1 MSPDAAVRIDEAY
14 LDALDSYCVERASVR
29 GDSVHTV
36 RGYRNDL
43 LDFGRWAARHG
54 IVPLDVTYRQIRSY
68 LGEQNQA
75 GYARRTI
82 NRRLSSLRGFFRWLN
97 VTGRVSGDPVGVV
110 SGPKLSK
117 GLPRFIPASDM
128 ARILNVHHSS
138 SEPEGMRNQAIL
150 EFLYASGARISEAS
164 GLLASDVDFSSR
176 QVRVMGKG
184 SKERIVPLHDLA
196 VSSMR
201 TYAEHARPQL
211 LGSGSCPCFF
221 VSSRGRAMSTDALR
235 KMFKRTLASA
245 GVDGTYTPHDM
256 RHTFATDLLDGG
268 ADLRSVQEML
278 GHASLSTTQIYT
290 HVSSE
295 RLRSVHHAAH
305 PRG

>member
-1 MSPDAAVRIDEAY
+1 
-14 LDALDSYCVERASVR
+14 
-29 GDSVHTV
+29 
-36 RGYRNDL
+36 
-43 LDFGRWAARHG
+43 
-54 IVPLDVTYRQIRSY
+54 
-68 LGEQNQA
+68 
-75 GYARRTI
+75 
-82 NRRLSSLRGFFRWLN
+82 
-97 VTGRVSGDPVGVV
+97 
-110 SGPKLSK
+110 
-117 GLPRFIPASDM
+117 
-128 ARILNVHHSS
+128 
-138 SEPEGMRNQAIL
+138 
-150 EFLYASGARISEAS
+150 
-164 GLLASDVDFSSR
+164 
-176 QVRVMGKG
+176 
-184 SKERIVPLHDLA
+184 
-196 VSSMR
+196 MR

-211 LGSGSCPCFF
+211 LGGGSCPCFF